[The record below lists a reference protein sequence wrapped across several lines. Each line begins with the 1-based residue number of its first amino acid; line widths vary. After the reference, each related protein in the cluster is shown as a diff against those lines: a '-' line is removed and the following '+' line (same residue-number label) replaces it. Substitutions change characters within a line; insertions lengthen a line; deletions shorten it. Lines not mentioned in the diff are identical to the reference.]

1 MVGNATMADSAT
13 IQSVKQRT
21 KPFAPIEAQIKR
33 AIGRIAES
41 DCPVLIVG
49 EHGAGKRSIAAQIH
63 VQSHRSRSIYTEIHC
78 GDADAQG
85 ILSAFSSKGTVYLE
99 EIGDLSLALQELIIN
114 TYFHSEQPQSSRL
127 LCGTSRELLEEV
139 KIWRMRED
147 FYYLV
152 SAITLRISPLRC
164 RKSEILSIADDL
176 LTQYAKQFDRPKP
189 VLREE
194 IVGFLMEHTWPE
206 NLSELQTA
214 IKTFVAIGDQSI
226 SLAALKAAAPTVK
239 SNGHRRPLSLK
250 EATRTASIQIER
262 QLISEVLV
270 ATGGNRKR
278 AANELRISYKALLY
292 KLKQIETGNQS
303 SYGKNGVAL

>member
-164 RKSEILSIADDL
+164 RKSEILSTADDL